1 MSPSL
6 TIPTAFFFYLDNLL
20 VTVSGSYSSSCLL
33 FRPILL
39 ALDILDLPSCF
50 YTVSVFVG
58 TNTNSTISYLVLLG
72 HVFGYTFCPFAAIF
86 WIFKIQLRAED
97 YLGSFPHQ
105 LLLFTLVPCWNVH
118 SSSFCTEG
126 SWQFPFI
133 VLSGLKAPTF
143 FWKTIVCKKM
153 CSVVGPQVLVSF

>member
-1 MSPSL
+1 MFSGISNQDIFSRCHVPLPYYSNCVFL
-6 TIPTAFFFYLDNLL
+6 LLGQPFGDRFWIIFQLLL
-20 VTVSGSYSSSCLL
+20 VV
-33 FRPILL
+33 PANLL

-50 YTVSVFVG
+50 YTASVFVG
-58 TNTNSTISYLVLLG
+58 TSTNSTISYLVLLG

-143 FWKTIVCKKM
+143 F
-153 CSVVGPQVLVSF
+153 